1 MLERVLTPDQESLLS
16 QERGALR
23 ELQEALVRAGA
34 ADEDL
39 AALEESIRQLDRLFL
54 LVVVGEFN
62 SGKSTFINA
71 LLGRPLL
78 EEGVT
83 PTTSRIYSIGFG
95 EEVRREMGTDGIEE
109 IGAPVEILR
118 QIQIVDTPG
127 TNALEREHEAL
138 TQRFVPRAD
147 LVLFVTSV
155 DRPFTESERSFIES
169 IREWGKK
176 IVLVLN
182 KIDFLETDDDLRE
195 IEDFIRRSSERI
207 LGFVPEVFPIS
218 ARQALKAKEASDD
231 PSLNAGS
238 RFSDLEAFL
247 SRTLDEKERV
257 RLKLLNPL
265 GVGERLVEGSLTRQE
280 SRLGLLKD
288 DFEALEEIA
297 LQLDLYRKDMQS
309 EFRFRLA
316 DVDNELYAFE
326 QRGRDFFDETFRLAR
341 ALDLLNKERVKAEF
355 ERKVIAETP
364 HRIEGKTEE
373 IIDWLVEAE
382 LRQWQTVSRHL
393 SERRKKHPDR
403 LLGPIG
409 DFDYSRDQ
417 LLGTVGR
424 AAEETIQ
431 SFDQRAEAT
440 RLADSVRT
448 AVAGTVL
455 VEAGAIGL
463 GTVFSILATSQLA
476 DFTGLLAASTLAIV
490 GFFIL
495 PARRR
500 KAKNELT
507 DKILALRRRLMDIL
521 TTEFD
526 REVERSVHRIEEAV
540 GPYTRFVRA
549 EREKLEG
556 LRGALLGSKEAL
568 QTIRAKVEALGP

>member
-1 MLERVLTPDQESLLS
+1 MLKRVLTPDQENLLS

-34 ADEDL
+34 TDEDL

-54 LVVVGEFN
+54 LIVVGEFN

-71 LLGRPLL
+71 LLGRQLL

-95 EEVRREMGTDGIEE
+95 EEVRREMGADGIEE
-109 IGAPVEILR
+109 IAAPVAILQ

-147 LVLFVTSV
+147 LVLFVTSA
-155 DRPFTESERSFIES
+155 DRPLTESERAFIES

-195 IEDFIRRSSERI
+195 IEDFMRRSSERI
-207 LGFVPEVFPIS
+207 LGFVPEIFPIS
-218 ARQALKAKEASDD
+218 ARQALKAKESSDD
-231 PSLNAGS
+231 PTLSAGS

-265 GVGERLVEGSLTRQE
+265 GVGERLVEGSLARQE

-297 LQLDLYRKDMQS
+297 LQLDLYRKDLQS

-316 DVDNELYAFE
+316 DIDNELYAFE

-364 HRIEGKTEE
+364 RRIEAKTEE

-393 SERRKKHPDR
+393 SERRDRHPDR
-403 LLGPIG
+403 LIGPIG
-409 DFDYSRDQ
+409 DFDYNRDQ
-417 LLGTVGR
+417 LLSTVGH
-424 AAEETIQ
+424 AAEEAIQ

-448 AVAGTVL
+448 AVAGTAL

-463 GTVFSILATSQLA
+463 GTAFTILATSQLA

-507 DKILALRRRLMDIL
+507 DKILALRRRLLEIL

-556 LRGALLGSKEAL
+556 LRDALLGSKGAL
-568 QTIRAKVEALGP
+568 ETIRAKVEALGA